1 MPVSKETVLHTSS
14 LARLD
19 LGSGASGPEAE
30 ARIGTFARQMNEI
43 VGYMDILASADTTGV
58 EPMFSPMSL
67 MAPPRPDEPAAIY
80 TREEVLANAPEQE
93 DGFFIV
99 PRVL

>member
-1 MPVSKETVLHTSS
+1 MAVSKETVLHVSK

-19 LGSGASGPEAE
+19 LGSEAQIE
-30 ARIGTFARQMNEI
+30 TFARQMNDI
-43 VGYMDILASADTTGV
+43 VGYMDMLAEADTTGV

-67 MAPPRPDEPAAIY
+67 MAPPAADEPAAVY
-80 TREEVLANAPEQE
+80 TRAEVLANAPEQE

>member
-1 MPVSKETVLHTSS
+1 MAVSKQTVLHVSK
-14 LARLD
+14 LARID
-19 LGSGASGPEAE
+19 LGDEAQ
-30 ARIGTFARQMNEI
+30 IDTFARQMDQI
-43 VGYMDILASADTTGV
+43 VEYMDILAEADTSGV

-67 MAPPRPDEPAAIY
+67 MGPLAEDIAEDVYSRDEI
-80 TREEVLANAPEQE
+80 LAGAPEQE

>member
-1 MPVSKETVLHTSS
+1 MAVSKKIVLHTSS

-19 LGSGASGPEAE
+19 LGAGASGPEAE
-30 ARIGTFARQMNEI
+30 ARIETFARQMNEI
-43 VGYMDILASADTTGV
+43 VGYMDILAETDTSGV

-67 MAPPRPDEPAAIY
+67 TAPPAADEAASFY
-80 TREEVLANAPEQE
+80 SRDEVMANAPEQE